1 MSVGDQ
7 VTSLWFVPTAE
18 YLEKY
23 FRWLI
28 GNYAQRPQD
37 IEQFAPHAFKALQFV
52 DECFRSIG
60 TMNGAWPELL
70 REIVKHLSIFSDDGQ
85 RIFSGRWS
93 RAPVEFGSLGINLSD
108 ENGNTKAN
116 PLAKRERRI
125 VVKGEELFFWW
136 HSKLEPHQ
144 NRIHI
149 CPGKIPAGGKMIVGI
164 FCLHLAT

>member
-1 MSVGDQ
+1 MARGLSYCVRL
-7 VTSLWFVPTAE
+7 S
-18 YLEKY
+18 
-23 FRWLI
+23 
-28 GNYAQRPQD
+28 
-37 IEQFAPHAFKALQFV
+37 
-52 DECFRSIG
+52 
-60 TMNGAWPELL
+60 
-70 REIVKHLSIFSDDGQ
+70 SIFQFFLMMGKGSLADAG
-85 RIFSGRWS
+85 
-93 RAPVEFGSLGINLSD
+93 VERPLSSGSLGINLSD